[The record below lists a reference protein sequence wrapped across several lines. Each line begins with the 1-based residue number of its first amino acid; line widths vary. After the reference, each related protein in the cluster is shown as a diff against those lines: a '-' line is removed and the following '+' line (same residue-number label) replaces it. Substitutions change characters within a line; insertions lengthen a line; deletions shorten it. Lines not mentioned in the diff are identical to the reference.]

1 MKIEN
6 RKMNGDFKVS
16 EELTLNGT
24 VGGSTIV
31 ADKGFLVLNG
41 VISQDLILEKGSK
54 AEICGAVNGNVY
66 NKGGELRIKG
76 VVNGSIYKDAGLII
90 IETDAKLNGKIY

>member
-6 RKMNGDFKVS
+6 RKLNGDFKVS

-31 ADKGFLVLNG
+31 IDKGFLVLNG
-41 VISQDLILEKGSK
+41 VISQDLILEKGSRV
-54 AEICGAVNGNVY
+54 EICGAVNGNVY
-66 NKGGELRIKG
+66 NKGGELRVKG
-76 VVNGSIYKDAGLII
+76 AINGSIYKDAGLII
-90 IETDAKLNGKIY
+90 IEADAKINGKIY

>member
-24 VGGSTIV
+24 VGGSAIV
-31 ADKGFLVLNG
+31 TDKGLLVLNG
-41 VISQDLILEKGSK
+41 VISQDLVLEKGSK
-54 AEICGAVNGNVY
+54 AELFGTVNGNIY
-66 NKGGELRIKG
+66 NKGGEVRIKG
-76 VVNGSIYKDAGLII
+76 AVNGSIYKDAGIII
-90 IETDAKLNGKIY
+90 IESDAKINGKIY